1 MQGQGGRKP
10 GSTDRLNMHLL
21 LTVPPAVRIQNCSDH
36 VTKWHASC
44 VCFVVLWQWSI
55 FSTTGEEGRRD
66 HNRYNDHLILRVSS
80 SAAKHK
86 IKHIPAAEAITVDQ
100 KRCPSCENEI
110 HRFDSIIS
118 IPLAPPPSPALP
130 SALAT
135 NQISSQVRLCQSG
148 HEVPGGSSSSR
159 LLGGERT
166 RPCLRYEVRHVWCQR
181 VTRGR
186 GGDCVGTGGSDASVG
201 VGGCMQEESKERQR
215 EGGRSGR
222 GRSGG

>member
-1 MQGQGGRKP
+1 MAANLKRVLWDSSEFIIFFLPQILPNSTDGVNWTNSNCHSGFTRPRASEPDVLVWTLNVMQGQGGRKP

-86 IKHIPAAEAITVDQ
+86 IKHIPAAEAITVNQ
-100 KRCPSCENEI
+100 KRCPSCEN
-110 HRFDSIIS
+110 
-118 IPLAPPPSPALP
+118 
-130 SALAT
+130 
-135 NQISSQVRLCQSG
+135 
-148 HEVPGGSSSSR
+148 
-159 LLGGERT
+159 
-166 RPCLRYEVRHVWCQR
+166 
-181 VTRGR
+181 
-186 GGDCVGTGGSDASVG
+186 
-201 VGGCMQEESKERQR
+201 
-215 EGGRSGR
+215 
-222 GRSGG
+222 